1 MAALKSVW
9 LVIDPSPVNLTESEE
24 VQLGDCCWEQA
35 VNRLGDY
42 VVGSGP
48 GKWLKEHT
56 EMYLTEAEAKKD
68 AQGRLKKLWASKK
81 AAVVAFDTVLKA

>member
-24 VQLGDCCWEQA
+24 VQLGDCCFDMDVE
-35 VNRLGDY
+35 RLGDY

-48 GKWLKEHT
+48 GKWPRQV
-56 EMYLTEAEAKKD
+56 
-68 AQGRLKKLWASKK
+68 AQRAH
-81 AAVVAFDTVLKA
+81 